1 MISLRDFSYRYRGSD
16 RYALQDVNLDINEGE
31 FVLLTGP
38 SGCGKSTLALAI
50 AGFLFSQYDGEISG
64 QVDVNGMDPSR
75 EPIYQIS
82 DVVGLVQQN
91 PEDQFCTL
99 MVEDEIVFGLENR
112 KLPSER
118 IEELLTWSLDAV
130 GAEHLRERPLST
142 LSGGEKQRIALAA
155 ILAAQ
160 PRVIVFD
167 EPTSNLDPPATQ
179 EIFEI
184 ILGLQQKTNL
194 TVLVIEHKLDFLGQ
208 AKPRLIEMGMGTIL
222 EQQSDRRYNGDLEIL
237 PPIYS
242 VLPPSPLFEVEGLSA
257 VYEEKTVLSG
267 VSFKLGKG
275 ELVSLMGDN
284 GSGKSTL
291 LLSLMGLVERSQG
304 SINFQGKPLEDTKL
318 SVLGK
323 DIGLVFQNPDHQLFA
338 SSVWEEAILGAQNF
352 KLDPRDY
359 ESHTRSLLHRAG
371 LTDREADHPYRLS
384 YGEKR
389 RLNLISVL
397 SYQPAVLLLDEI
409 FIGQD
414 RDNAGFLLDLL
425 CEYVE
430 QGGSVIMVNHNPSYY
445 PQVSTRVLFLSGGTL
460 EIDEPLVEGL
470 AALKK
475 MGKEAYLPGG
485 GV

>member
-1 MISLRDFSYRYRGSD
+1 MISLKNFSFRYRGSD
-16 RYALQDVNLDINEGE
+16 R
-31 FVLLTGP
+31 
-38 SGCGKSTLALAI
+38 LAI

-64 QVDVNGMDPSR
+64 QVEINGMDPSR

-91 PEDQFCTL
+91 PENQFCTL

-112 KLPSER
+112 KLPPEKINS
-118 IEELLTWSLDAV
+118 LLTWSLDVV

-142 LSGGEKQRIALAA
+142 LSGGEKQKIALAA

-194 TVLVIEHKLDFLGQ
+194 TVLVIEHKLDFLSQ
-208 AKPRLIEMGMGTIL
+208 VKPRLIEMGMGTIL
-222 EQQSDRRYNGDLEIL
+222 EQQSDRRYNGDLEING
-237 PPIYS
+237 PVYS
-242 VLPPSPLFEVEGLSA
+242 GFSPSPLIEVEGLTA
-257 VYEEKTVLSG
+257 AYEEKTVLSE

-291 LLSLMGLVERSQG
+291 LLSLLGLVERSQG
-304 SINFQGKPLEDTKL
+304 SIRFQGRALEDTKL

-352 KLDPRDY
+352 KLDPGDY

-371 LTDREADHPYRLS
+371 L
-384 YGEKR
+384 
-389 RLNLISVL
+389 
-397 SYQPAVLLLDEI
+397 

-414 RDNAGFLLDLL
+414 RDNARFLLDLL

-430 QGGSVIMVNHNPSYY
+430 KGGSVIMVNHNPSYY
-445 PQVSTRVLFLSGGTL
+445 PQVSTRVLFLSGGEL
-460 EIDEPLVEGL
+460 EIDEPLGEGL

-475 MGKEAYLPGG
+475 LGKETYLPGG
-485 GV
+485 GL